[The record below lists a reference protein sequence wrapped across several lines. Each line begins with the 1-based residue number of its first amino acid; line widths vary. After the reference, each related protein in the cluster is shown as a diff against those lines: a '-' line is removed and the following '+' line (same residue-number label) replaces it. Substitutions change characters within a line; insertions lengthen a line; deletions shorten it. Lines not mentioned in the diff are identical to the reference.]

1 MVPPYTSLIDLDH
14 VAARPIGALPGY
26 ADLAEIQ
33 PRRGSKR
40 RRLFCLF
47 IITGRIPER
56 VLVVMGVTM
65 GYPIVTPITT
75 STVAPFFARLQR
87 LTIHP
92 RSYDR
97 RKQAKQRRKPF
108 RAKET
113 QPLRSLF
120 CQFLGGRFT
129 QVFTVLIIF
138 GLSSFTLMVE
148 VRLKR
153 DTRLSL
159 IIY

>member
-1 MVPPYTSLIDLDH
+1 MIVKLLTEHHLDFSKLKRGLQMLVRVYTCQNATLLEISCTGSYTFYYTYNN
-14 VAARPIGALPGY
+14 GAY
-26 ADLAEIQ
+26 T
-33 PRRGSKR
+33 RK
-40 RRLFCLF
+40 
-47 IITGRIPER
+47 
-56 VLVVMGVTM
+56 
-65 GYPIVTPITT
+65 

-148 VRLKR
+148 VRLNR